1 MTSNP
6 TKSNPTT
13 TAPTPKSSA
22 LRFRRKDNTPTVMT
36 TIDLHL
42 PTSWNGCTTAD
53 LEAIA
58 AAIIQE
64 QQRTD
69 RYHPFD
75 WSRVKLAVVLS
86 INAMTVVADG
96 RRAVQSGAVL
106 GHDNAAARSAQPM
119 VNGQCSMVNGHT
131 FLVQRPQDKEPW
143 PITTGQLVALTD
155 RLAFL
160 DDPKANRTIFAFPYP
175 KLTFN
180 VQRST
185 FNVPDD
191 AQPMVNGQCSMVNGQ
206 CSMFN
211 GQRSMVNGQC
221 SMFNGQCSMV
231 NVVGPQPLLDGYT
244 WQEYR
249 YLTDWMQEYMRC
261 TNARQD
267 ATEPMAQFLAV
278 LFKPAPDAQPMV
290 NGQCSMVNGQ
300 CSMVNGQCSMVN
312 GQCSMVNGQSS
323 MVNVQWSMFA
333 GFSPIKWQV
342 ILFWWSSLMALLQ
355 QKFPRVFKP
364 QPVGRGRQQKKN
376 ETPWD
381 FYNRVT
387 AMLADEYKS
396 SEADQQNETYGV
408 TLQKLQNMADKAA
421 ELEKLKNKK

>member
-1 MTSNP
+1 
-6 TKSNPTT
+6 
-13 TAPTPKSSA
+13 
-22 LRFRRKDNTPTVMT
+22 MT

-75 WSRVKLAVVLS
+75 WSRVKLAVVLA
-86 INAMTVVADG
+86 INAMTVVAAAGASG
-96 RRAVQSGAVL
+96 RNAPARNTAAGRVVAGSASDIGASG
-106 GHDNAAARSAQPM
+106 DEY
-119 VNGQCSMVNGHT
+119 
-131 FLVQRPQDKEPW
+131 LVRRPQDRAPW
-143 PITTGQLVALTD
+143 PITTGQLLALTE

-175 KLTFN
+175 TLDVRCKKEEGRLL
-180 VQRST
+180 SH
-185 FNVPDD
+185 
-191 AQPMVNGQCSMVNGQ
+191 QPSAIIHLL
-206 CSMFN
+206 
-211 GQRSMVNGQC
+211 
-221 SMFNGQCSMV
+221 
-231 NVVGPQPLLDGYT
+231 GPAPLLDGYT

-261 TNARQD
+261 ANALAQSKMEDGRGKAALENARN
-267 ATEPMAQFLAV
+267 EFLAV
-278 LFKPAPDAQPMV
+278 LFKPATSAISPLTSDI
-290 NGQCSMVNGQ
+290 
-300 CSMVNGQCSMVN
+300 
-312 GQCSMVNGQSS
+312 
-323 MVNVQWSMFA
+323 FA

-342 ILFWWSSLMALLQ
+342 ILFWWSSLMGLLQ

-364 QPVGRGRQQKKN
+364 QPVGRDRQQKKN

-387 AMLADEYKS
+387 ATIQKYIGGL
-396 SEADQQNETYGV
+396 SEHDVNAATYG
-408 TLQKLQNMADKAA
+408 TILQQLDMMAQEAQ
-421 ELEKLKNKK
+421 EMEKLKNKK